1 MYCSALVPL
10 LFFLFLSF
18 SPFCFHLVVEP
29 CSRACKNIVDNMK
42 LISPLGTLSPLLL
55 WLTKVKFTHALKFIT
70 GYRSGVCV
78 HMNIGCVCVGPVG
91 FWRTFVWGHWL
102 SGLLAGGCMNK
113 QVSEPKA
120 IRDRLAI
127 SHNRKNRKQ
136 Q

>member
-1 MYCSALVPL
+1 M
-10 LFFLFLSF
+10 
-18 SPFCFHLVVEP
+18 EP

-70 GYRSGVCV
+70 GYRSGICV
-78 HMNIGCVCVGPVG
+78 HMNIGCVWVQLVFGGLLFGSVTCFPWE
-91 FWRTFVWGHWL
+91 FWGHWL